1 MGERKLVLV
10 TGATGYIGGRL
21 VPRLLAEG
29 YRVRVLARAPS
40 KLQAVPWRDAVDV
53 AAGDLADP
61 QTAAR
66 ACEGVD
72 TLFYLVHSMGS
83 GADFETREL
92 EMAGTVADAAARSG
106 VRRIVYLGGLHPDNV
121 PLSRH
126 MRSRTAVGRVL
137 LEGVVPAV
145 VFQAGVVI
153 GSGSASFEMIRHL
166 TENLP
171 VMPAPSWVRRR
182 IEPIAIRDVLHYL
195 VRAPELPPGLNR
207 AFDIG
212 SREVLTYADLLYG
225 YAHEAKLAPRRIYS
239 LPVPAPR
246 LAGWWVALTTPI
258 PHAMAVPL
266 VESLQHDAVSAEH
279 DIDGYV
285 PPPPGGLTGY
295 LKAVELALGRIR
307 SGDVETSWTNASGR
321 PPSDPL
327 PSDPD
332 WAGRTVYVD
341 ERLRDSTVG
350 PEYVWQVIEGIGG
363 ENGWYSWPA
372 AWVIRGVLD
381 KLVGGAGHNRGRRHG
396 GRLGVG
402 EAVDWWRVEH
412 IGNGPG
418 GKVLRLRAEMKV
430 PGDAWLELSAL
441 PHGTGTTYR
450 QRAVYFPR
458 GLAGKAYWWLVL
470 PFHGLIFP
478 SMARNI
484 LRHAAG
490 LEHASA
496 GVEAAGMPGP

>member
-1 MGERKLVLV
+1 MAEQKTVLV

-21 VPRLLAEG
+21 VPRLLADG
-29 YRVRVLARAPS
+29 YRVRVLVRSPS
-40 KLQAVPWRDAVDV
+40 KLLAVPWHDDVDIV
-53 AAGDLADP
+53 EGDLADP
-61 QTAAR
+61 DAAAQ
-66 ACEGVD
+66 ACDGVD
-72 TLFYLVHSMGS
+72 TFFYLVHSMGS
-83 GADFETREL
+83 GAGFEEKEL
-92 EMAGTVADAAARSG
+92 AMARAVAEAAARSQ
-106 VRRIVYLGGLHPDNV
+106 VKRIVYLGGLHPEGV
-121 PLSRH
+121 ALSRH

-137 LEGVVPAV
+137 LDGEVPAV

-171 VMPAPSWVRRR
+171 LMPAPNWVSRR
-182 IEPIAIRDVLHYL
+182 IEPIAVRDVLHYL
-195 VRAPELPPGLNR
+195 LHAPGLPEGLNR
-207 AFDIG
+207 TFDLG
-212 SREVLTYADLLYG
+212 SREVLTYGGLLYG
-225 YAHEAKLAPRRIYS
+225 YAHEARLAPRRIYA
-239 LPVPAPR
+239 LPIPAPR

-258 PHAMAVPL
+258 PHSMAVPL
-266 VESLQHDAVSAEH
+266 VESLQHDAVAAEH
-279 DIDGYV
+279 DIDRYI

-295 LKAVELALGRIR
+295 RKAVELALGRIR
-307 SGDVETSWTNASGR
+307 SGEVETSWSNASGR
-321 PPSDPL
+321 PPSEPL

-341 ERLRDSTVG
+341 ERQRNSPVPADC
-350 PEYVWQVIEGIGG
+350 VWQVIEGIGG

-381 KLVGGAGHNRGRRHG
+381 KLVGGAGHNRGRRHS

-402 EAVDWWRVEH
+402 DAVDWWRVEH
-412 IGNGPG
+412 IGNGPE

-441 PHGTGTTYR
+441 PDGAGTTYR
-450 QRAVYFPR
+450 QRAIYFPK

-484 LRHAAG
+484 LRRAAD
-490 LEHASA
+490 LQQASA
-496 GVEAAGMPGP
+496 TAAAPTA